1 MAGPFTGAATG
12 RALTSLIHDTIIA
25 AKHASYA
32 ADSDAS
38 IRATAAQLETWE
50 REIAPRLASALS
62 DITDIEDLPQA
73 IQDVIKMSKAPE
85 NQTDFIIMIVSMI
98 GLLLGGIQASGA
110 GINSVIVQKSNKIYS
125 YQTPDV
131 ASAIRGIVTGH
142 TDKGDAINWVERQG
156 LNKEWIEQLV
166 KANSAYPT
174 VGETLELLRRDKVD
188 VSTADDWMHANGF
201 QQSERAYLFNLQEQL
216 PSAELAIQAYTQNQL
231 SESDTRQFFKLNG
244 IDDKNFQWIA
254 DTNGQSPGVDL
265 VLELW
270 NKRLISETE
279 ARTAVLESP
288 IKNKYLEAMLK
299 ARFRIPPMEQTV
311 SMLRRGAYTVAEAT
325 DNLSRLGYFPQDIS
339 RLVTWAVQEKISAE
353 KDVAVGMVV
362 DSYRVQLSTRPVAN
376 ALLLK
381 MKYDQTE
388 ADFIL
393 NLADAKRD
401 QAKLDRSV
409 NRVHSAFTNWKI
421 NDVDC
426 SAALDALQVPSA
438 LRDDLIE
445 EWQIERDVNTKHLTP
460 AQIIDALKRD
470 LLDVKGAYDRLLAIG
485 YHDDD
490 ARILILLK
498 VPDAFDVGVA

>member
-25 AKHASYA
+25 AKHASYG
-32 ADSDAS
+32 ADSQAS
-38 IRATAAQLETWE
+38 IHATAAQLETWE
-50 REIAPRLASALS
+50 RELAPRLASALS
-62 DITDIEDLPQA
+62 DIKDMDELPQVLKDLVA
-73 IQDVIKMSKAPE
+73 MSETPAH
-85 NQTDFIIMIVSMI
+85 QTDFLIM
-98 GLLLGGIQASGA
+98 LA
-110 GINSVIVQKSNKIYS
+110 GIVGTVVQSLTAAGAPFAEWVKQRS
-125 YQTPDV
+125 YQLHANLTPD
-131 ASAIRGIVTGH
+131 AGAAIRAHVSGFIDSDTAASWISRTGLEH
-142 TDKGDAINWVERQG
+142 KWMQP
-156 LNKEWIEQLV
+156 LV
-166 KANSAYPT
+166 DSSSSYPT
-174 VGETLELLRRDKVD
+174 LGEILELLRRDKIAPAV
-188 VSTADDWMHANGF
+188 AQHYMQANGYQF
-201 QQSERAYLFNLQEQL
+201 PVQDVLRHLQEQL
-216 PSAELAIQAYTQNQL
+216 PSAELAVQAYTQNQL
-231 SESDTRQFFKLNG
+231 SESQARQLFKLNG

-325 DNLSRLGYFPQDIS
+325 DNLSRLGYFPEDIS
-339 RLVTWAVQEKISAE
+339 RLVTWAVQEKMSAE

-381 MKYDQTE
+381 MKYDQSE

-409 NRVHSAFTNWKI
+409 NRVHSSFTNWKI

-426 SAALDALQVPSA
+426 SAALDALKVPSA

-470 LLDVKGAYDRLLAIG
+470 LLDVNGAYDRLLAIG